1 MLTRLALPAL
11 AAAAALLATAPFIG
25 GAADARP
32 GWQPPTEPS
41 RPGDGNGVER
51 LRRENAALRAELA
64 ETHRELDRGL
74 DRLESIARTVRDRR
88 TAARLHHALSDLR
101 LNLGDGR
108 GDPSDLDDD
117 GWSQRPDEG
126 GWSPRPDRPDTG
138 PGWPQP
144 QPQPAPQ
151 YAPMNPTEF
160 QRLQAAVAASPFG
173 SDQLNVI
180 SAAAARNRFSVD
192 QLVALM
198 TSLGFDDARVEI
210 AVLIAPRIVDPQR
223 WHLVYG
229 ALQFSGSRDAL
240 RQRVQL

>member
-32 GWQPPTEPS
+32 GWQPPTD
-41 RPGDGNGVER
+41 PGPGNGVER

-64 ETHRELDRGL
+64 ETHLALDRGL
-74 DRLESIARTVRDRR
+74 DRLESITRTVRDRR

-101 LNLGDGR
+101 ANLGEGR
-108 GDPSDLDDD
+108 GDPSDEGDG
-117 GWSQRPDEG
+117 GWSQHPDD
-126 GWSPRPDRPDTG
+126 WSPRPDRPDGPSTN

-144 QPQPAPQ
+144 QPAPA

-180 SAAAARNRFSVD
+180 GTAATRNRFSVD
-192 QLVALM
+192 QIVALM
-198 TSLGFDDARVEI
+198 SALGFDDARVEV
-210 AVLIAPRIVDPQR
+210 AVLLAPRVVDPQR
-223 WHLVYG
+223 WHLVFG
-229 ALQFSGSRDAL
+229 ALQFSSSRDAL
-240 RQRVQL
+240 RQRVQM